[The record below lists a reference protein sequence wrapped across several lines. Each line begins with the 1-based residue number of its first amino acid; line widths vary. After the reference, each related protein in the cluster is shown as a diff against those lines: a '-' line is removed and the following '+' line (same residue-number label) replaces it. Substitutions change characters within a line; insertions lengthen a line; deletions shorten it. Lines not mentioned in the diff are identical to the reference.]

1 VTSAYLF
8 DSHALLAFFQKE
20 AGAEI
25 VARILNEALKQN
37 TDTLISVMNL
47 GEIIFNSGNNKRE
60 YGFCLP

>member
-1 VTSAYLF
+1 MISAYLF

-25 VARILNEALKQN
+25 VFRILNEALKQN

-47 GEIIFNSGNNKRE
+47 GEIIFNSGNDKRE

>member
-1 VTSAYLF
+1 VISAYLF

-25 VARILNEALKQN
+25 VARILDEALKGN

-47 GEIIFNSGNNKRE
+47 GEIIFNSGNDKRE
-60 YGFCLP
+60 YEFCPP

>member
-1 VTSAYLF
+1 VTSTYLF

-47 GEIIFNSGNNKRE
+47 GEIIFNSGNDKRE
-60 YGFCLP
+60 YEFCPP